1 MIHGIIEI
9 GDKPVRE
16 VMIPRT
22 DIVAVDREDQLRD
35 LVKLFKEYRHTRMP
49 VYEDNIDHVIG
60 LIHCKDL
67 LLFYTLS
74 SSQKFDIDKILRPI
88 LYVPEQKKV
97 DELLNEMRVKK
108 QHMMVVVDEYGGT
121 AGLVTLEDLLEEIVG
136 EIRDEYDT
144 AEQDQLQ
151 ILTDHEA
158 RVDAGFPLEE
168 LNERLHLGLEE
179 SGDYGEAGR
188 IFTLLTRDHGKVG
201 AIAKG
206 VRRPSSK
213 LGPSLELYGHI
224 DVLLAKGRGD
234 LDVLAQV
241 ERVPGYRIE
250 GNVLQMAH
258 AALIAE
264 LAERVCED
272 RHPIDGVYELAVMSL
287 DELSRES
294 DPRRASAWFLMTALD
309 LLGYAPQLLN
319 CASCER
325 PLSARPAAFSAEAGG
340 VLCDPGAVAAVGLVP
355 VAAVKGLGRS
365 DA

>member
-1 MIHGIIEI
+1 MGTGTGTTARSLH
-9 GDKPVRE
+9 PRRRRE
-16 VMIPRT
+16 LATYR
-22 DIVAVDREDQLRD
+22 DRAVVLR
-35 LVKLFKEYRHTRMP
+35 KL
-49 VYEDNIDHVIG
+49 
-60 LIHCKDL
+60 
-67 LLFYTLS
+67 
-74 SSQKFDIDKILRPI
+74 
-88 LYVPEQKKV
+88 
-97 DELLNEMRVKK
+97 
-108 QHMMVVVDEYGGT
+108 
-121 AGLVTLEDLLEEIVG
+121 
-136 EIRDEYDT
+136 
-144 AEQDQLQ
+144 
-151 ILTDHEA
+151 
-158 RVDAGFPLEE
+158 
-168 LNERLHLGLEE
+168 
-179 SGDYGEAGR
+179 DYGEADR

-206 VRRPSSK
+206 VRRPSSR
-213 LGPSLELYGHI
+213 LCPSLGRCGHV

-250 GNVLQMAH
+250 GDVLQMAH

-309 LLGYAPQLLN
+309 LLGYAPQLIN

-340 VLCDPGAVAAVGLVP
+340 FLCDQCGLAAMGLAP
-355 VAAVKGLGRS
+355 LAAIQVLPLDASGDLATHPRPETGLCWAGSIR
-365 DA
+365 